1 MIKAVTNF
9 TAFEKLKLLDGMA
22 CMKKR
27 LGLIRRTI
35 TTMLIATA
43 GIAGSAQASIV
54 NLEGVTSCYDLDCN
68 NVQGFDFSFFAA
80 GWGVSDDGNNYFNRN
95 GRSASEGLVGAR
107 GARDATSTLYVSMT
121 QSGGGAFDL
130 GQLDMAT
137 GYSGF
142 AGNAMIEVIG
152 SLSGGGQI
160 SELIEVSSAWNT
172 FFLTGF
178 TGVTEVTFLTR
189 NAVAGV
195 SIDNLNSEG
204 RGTVPEPGSLALI
217 GLGLAGLI
225 ERRRRKSA

>member
-1 MIKAVTNF
+1 
-9 TAFEKLKLLDGMA
+9 
-22 CMKKR
+22 MKKR

-54 NLEGVTSCYDLDCN
+54 NLEGVTSCYTLDCN
-68 NVQGFDFSFFAA
+68 NVQGFDFSFFAD
-80 GWGVSDDGNNYFNRN
+80 GWGVNDDGNNYFNRN
-95 GRSASEGLVGAR
+95 GRSASEGLIGAR
-107 GARDATSTLYVSMT
+107 GAFNGTSALSISMT

-142 AGNAMIEVIG
+142 AGNATIKVAG
-152 SLSGGGQI
+152 SLSGGGLV
-160 SELIEVSSAWNT
+160 SEVIEVSSVWNT

-178 TGVTEVTFLTR
+178 TGVTEVVFLTR
-189 NAVAGV
+189 DVVAGV